1 MWRNSFKQFLG
12 LPAALPR
19 GILQQIFTPT
29 ELISE
34 VTEERT
40 RQRIQRRFG
49 DGDDTDDEEH
59 SASPDA
65 ANNLDNGE
73 DEEQADEEIKN
84 NEDTKESDET
94 EPVPICFKKFP
105 KNFKVLFAFPHK
117 RCNCHNWRMT
127 ARQIFRHEG
136 LNFDEWFRN
145 LLDVERQYL
154 K

>member
-1 MWRNSFKQFLG
+1 M
-12 LPAALPR
+12 
-19 GILQQIFTPT
+19 
-29 ELISE
+29 
-34 VTEERT
+34 
-40 RQRIQRRFG
+40 RFG
-49 DGDDTDDEEH
+49 DGDDTDGEEH

-84 NEDTKESDET
+84 NEDTKESHET
-94 EPVPICFKKFP
+94 DQVPICFKKFP

-145 LLDVERQYL
+145 LLDVERHFLHGRRKKSRTAVFRRHQERL
-154 K
+154 IQRLVDKVQKLTLVPSRSN